1 MLSCGPRELE
11 TRVVVGKTQST
22 RSRRLGV
29 VGTSLVTCIPT
40 QLRHLAHRRHLARRD
55 TSSRQVSSPRPPG
68 QTRLN
73 QHDALPNLD
82 ISPIVGTWPEGIHR
96 LDKSHLHLDKSHLH
110 LDKSKQS
117 PETIMY
123 DHT

>member
-55 TSSRQVSSPRPPG
+55 TSSRQVSSAHLYGSNP
-68 QTRLN
+68 
-73 QHDALPNLD
+73 HKSIYKWFSV
-82 ISPIVGTWPEGIHR
+82 ISQDYGPEQDTSR
-96 LDKSHLHLDKSHLH
+96 
-110 LDKSKQS
+110 
-117 PETIMY
+117 
-123 DHT
+123 